1 LRLKIK
7 DSDGQVKELRD
18 DKQLIELKEEDGK
31 LRGKQY
37 VKFKRD
43 GKEYNVLVD
52 IEAKRGF
59 IKDSSYSAKFEIP
72 ENADFSYY
80 HEKDGSS

>member
-1 LRLKIK
+1 LCLKIK

-18 DKQLIELKEEDGK
+18 DKRPMELEEDNGK

-37 VKFKRD
+37 AKFKKD

-52 IEAKRGF
+52 IEVERGF
-59 IKDSSYSAKFEIP
+59 IKDGLCSAKFEIP
-72 ENADFSYY
+72 KNADFSYY